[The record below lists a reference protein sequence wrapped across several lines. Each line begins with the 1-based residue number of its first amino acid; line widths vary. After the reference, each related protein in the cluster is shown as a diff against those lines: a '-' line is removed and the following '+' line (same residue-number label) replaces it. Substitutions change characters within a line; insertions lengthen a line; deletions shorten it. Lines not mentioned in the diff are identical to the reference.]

1 MSAAKPNAKGVYPLQ
16 IFFARKKGKKWSI
29 VAEFPHNS
37 IAYSLYEPCINEDG
51 TEIYFSAE
59 IPGGYGGK
67 DIYKSVLTDSSWSKP
82 GNVGEVINT
91 AEDEIHPFMGQ
102 DGVFY
107 FASNGHPGLGG
118 FDLFKVKKIG
128 ERYGELEN
136 LGYPINSGFDDF
148 ALSIDSLNRHGFL
161 TSNRKRGGLDDDIYE
176 FDMGLQSYPLEVSG
190 KVKFI
195 EHNWMDS
202 TELELLP
209 NVRMVLID
217 NKNQQKVLETNSDK
231 EGNFSFTVP
240 YYSQYKIRIVSDELD
255 GIVSFE
261 VPKYSKANDSYE
273 IVVVNDDFKKP
284 K

>member
-1 MSAAKPNAKGVYPLQ
+1 
-16 IFFARKKGKKWSI
+16 
-29 VAEFPHNS
+29 
-37 IAYSLYEPCINEDG
+37 
-51 TEIYFSAE
+51 
-59 IPGGYGGK
+59 
-67 DIYKSVLTDSSWSKP
+67 
-82 GNVGEVINT
+82 
-91 AEDEIHPFMGQ
+91 
-102 DGVFY
+102 
-107 FASNGHPGLGG
+107 
-118 FDLFKVKKIG
+118 
-128 ERYGELEN
+128 
-136 LGYPINSGFDDF
+136 
-148 ALSIDSLNRHGFL
+148 
-161 TSNRKRGGLDDDIYE
+161 
-176 FDMGLQSYPLEVSG
+176 
-190 KVKFI
+190 
-195 EHNWMDS
+195 MDS